1 MKRRELSTSER
12 LLKAQVKRKWKKIII
27 VVFSYMEASGNSGK
41 SSFSEVENLD
51 WSQLKSDK
59 ETKGPCHLY

>member
-12 LLKAQVKRKWKKIII
+12 LLKARVKRRWKKIII

-41 SSFSEVENLD
+41 SSFSGAENLD

-59 ETKGPCHLY
+59 ETKGPRHLY